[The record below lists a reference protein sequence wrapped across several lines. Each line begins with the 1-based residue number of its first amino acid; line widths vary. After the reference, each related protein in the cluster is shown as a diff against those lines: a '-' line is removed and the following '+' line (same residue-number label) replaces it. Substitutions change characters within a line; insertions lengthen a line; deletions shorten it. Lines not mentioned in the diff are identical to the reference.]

1 MSGPLIPQ
9 RGAFVLSGNSV
20 FPFLQPLGPAV
31 RFGGSAEP
39 DAFSFWSEGSFG
51 WDLWRGVSPV
61 ARDPFSHGPAL
72 CFLSF
77 DTLIARWDHILIKD
91 LLFFTMA
98 ATCRLQAGF
107 WGGGRLE
114 WIVKGRSLL

>member
-1 MSGPLIPQ
+1 MSAGASWVSGLVEVPTSLSGPLIPR

-51 WDLWRGVSPV
+51 WDLWRGVSPS
-61 ARDPFSHGPAL
+61 RQGS
-72 CFLSF
+72 
-77 DTLIARWDHILIKD
+77 
-91 LLFFTMA
+91 
-98 ATCRLQAGF
+98 LQP
-107 WGGGRLE
+107 RP
-114 WIVKGRSLL
+114 RSLLSEL